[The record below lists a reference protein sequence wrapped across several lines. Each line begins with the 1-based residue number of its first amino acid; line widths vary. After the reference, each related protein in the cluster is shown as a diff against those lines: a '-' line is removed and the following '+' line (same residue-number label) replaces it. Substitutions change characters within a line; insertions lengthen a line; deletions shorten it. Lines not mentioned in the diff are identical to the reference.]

1 MQSSRTQCDFRK
13 ATSILERRREKN
25 LACIA
30 SVSVRTKSSL
40 PGGRAKI
47 VREKFFFYVVGGG
60 GGGGLVREC
69 LPANPIFRKT
79 RSPTKGT
86 PDWCGLVMSINKCIK
101 FYCMTRL
108 TRGNNS

>member
-60 GGGGLVREC
+60 GGGASEGMLASK
-69 LPANPIFRKT
+69 PNISKNPFAHERD
-79 RSPTKGT
+79 S
-86 PDWCGLVMSINKCIK
+86 
-101 FYCMTRL
+101 
-108 TRGNNS
+108 